1 MSSHGSF
8 TASDGQDYQ
17 ILPAALGNGGFGA
30 VFAGQRADGAE
41 VAIKRVVDA
50 ATRGRAGQRE
60 LDIALKIG
68 QEPVAYLLAPF
79 AWAYQGDDLLLVM
92 PRARRNLREHLAL
105 HPDGL
110 SEDEQLAV
118 LHDATRGLVELSSL
132 GVVHRDFKP
141 ANLLL
146 YEDHWCTA
154 DFGISRDLDVR
165 TASVTFQHAGTWPY
179 IAPERWRGQP
189 ATHKSDLYALGCVA
203 YEVCTGRQLFVGT
216 QDEIQDQHLHAE
228 TPALPVAPALA
239 RLVLRLLDKDPARRP
254 QSARAALAALPSQVR
269 AGGGLAAAAL
279 AFQQRR
285 HAQTVADAHL
295 TTLAVERANAR
306 RQGLADLADLCAS
319 AAEEAQAEVPDVRW
333 EDDGHAHRFEVDA
346 VRLGLTLWLR
356 EPPLSAAEPLIIAG
370 EVFAFVRGQRRRLG
384 NIVCERVGEQQ
395 LWYLDSFVA
404 HALTGRQEDPQGFAE
419 DVFFAERPQI
429 EAGGIHTW
437 VRQRRPL
444 TADVI
449 VELLAAT
456 IREAARG

>member
-1 MSSHGSF
+1 VSSHDSF

-17 ILPAALGNGGFGA
+17 ILPADLGHGGFGA
-30 VFAGQRADGAE
+30 VSAGQRADGAE
-41 VAIKRVVDA
+41 VAIKRVVGA
-50 ATRGRAGQRE
+50 ATRGRAGERE

-68 QEPVAYLLAPF
+68 QEPVAYLLAPY

-92 PRARRNLREHLAL
+92 LRARRNLGEHLAL

-110 SEDEQLAV
+110 GDDEKLAV
-118 LHDATRGLVELSSL
+118 LHDATRGLAELSSL

-146 YEDHWCTA
+146 YQDHWCTA
-154 DFGISRDLDVR
+154 DFGISRDLDVG
-165 TASVTFQHAGTWPY
+165 TATVTFQHAGTWPY

-216 QDEIQDQHLHAE
+216 QDEIQAQHLHAAI
-228 TPALPVAPALA
+228 PALPVAPALA
-239 RLVLRLLDKDPARRP
+239 RWVLRLLDKDPARRP
-254 QSARAALAALPSQVR
+254 QSARAALAALPSGMR
-269 AGGGLAAAAL
+269 AGGGLATAAL
-279 AFQQRR
+279 AFQQRQ
-285 HAQTVADAHL
+285 HAQAVADAHL
-295 TTLAVERANAR
+295 TSLAVERASAR

-319 AAEEAQAEVPDVRW
+319 AAEEAQAEVSDVRW

-346 VRLGLTLWLR
+346 VRLVLTLWLR
-356 EPPLSAAEPLIIAG
+356 EPPLSAGEPLIIAG
-370 EVFAFVRGQRRRLG
+370 EVVAFVHGQRRRLG
-384 NIVCERVGEQQ
+384 NIVYERVGEQQ
-395 LWYLDSFVA
+395 IWYLDSFVA
-404 HALTGRQEDPQGFAE
+404 HALTRRQEQPQGFAE

-437 VRQRRPL
+437 VRQRTPL